1 MNPLIH
7 ELFQNTRLISRELNQ
22 ALKAH
27 DLFAAQWTVLFC
39 VDQHGEMS
47 LTQIWKYLNVEAP
60 TITRTVNRLEE
71 LGWLITH
78 PGKDKREKIE
88 RLSEMAETKIP
99 AIKESVIEF
108 EQSVLK
114 GLSVEEQTVLAQLL
128 KKMTKGS

>member
-1 MNPLIH
+1 MNPLFH

-60 TITRTVNRLEE
+60 TITRTVTRLEE
-71 LGWLITH
+71 LGWLTTK
-78 PGKDKREKIE
+78 PGKDKREKLV
-88 RLSEMAETKIP
+88 RLSEMAESKFPIVKE
-99 AIKESVIEF
+99 AIMEF
-108 EQSVLK
+108 ERSFLK
-114 GLSVEEQTVLAQLL
+114 GMSIEEQTQLSQLL
-128 KKMTKGS
+128 KKMTKGR